1 MTDGFLLMSTKTSG
15 TDRIAVLGGGVMG
28 EAIARTL
35 VQAGWVVVVAEKRAE
50 RAEQLRDLGFDVTD
64 PRTAVSN
71 ADVVVIV
78 VKPQDVRA
86 LLTELQ
92 GHVRPGALVISI
104 AAGITTQ
111 TIEAALPGTAVVRAM
126 PNTPAR
132 IQQGVT
138 AVSAGSS
145 CGAVALDRAAQLL
158 GSLGLVLVL
167 PERLQD
173 AATAVS
179 GSGPAYVFYL
189 AEAMLQAAEELGLP
203 SDQARQA
210 VVQTLVGAAALLAG
224 STQTP
229 EQLRTQVTSPGGTT
243 AAAVAVLDSQ
253 SVRDSVVAALRA
265 ARDRAEELAGS

>member
-1 MTDGFLLMSTKTSG
+1 MSANNQ
-15 TDRIAVLGGGVMG
+15 DMDHVAVLGGGVMG

-35 VQAGWVVVVAEKRAE
+35 VQAGWTVVVAEKRAE
-50 RAEQLRDLGFDVTD
+50 RADQLRDLGFDVTD
-64 PRTAVSN
+64 PQTAVSN

-111 TIEAALPGTAVVRAM
+111 TIETALPGTAVVRAM

-138 AVSAGSS
+138 AVSAGSG
-145 CGAVALDRAAQLL
+145 CDAVALDRAAELL

-224 STQTP
+224 STETP

-243 AAAVAVLDSQ
+243 AAAVAVLDAQ